1 MTTRTWTVEDIQLG
15 EPDFWE
21 LPRDERD
28 AAFALLRRESPVTFH
43 REGEFSPGFPMGPGF
58 WSVVRHSDVRMV
70 GRQAQRFSSA
80 SGITVLEQTS
90 EMDELFGSMINA
102 DDPRHARLRLL
113 IQRGFTPKAIA
124 QLEQSVR
131 ERAQRLVADAAE
143 TGGGDFVEMFAAPFP
158 LQIICDMMGIPPAD
172 ERRVF
177 EITNVILGPG
187 DPDLN
192 LDFAQF
198 MSETQELY
206 DYAVELGKDRLANPR
221 DDIATTL
228 MQAEVDGERLE
239 LEDFARFMI
248 LLAAAGNETTR
259 NAISH
264 GMKLLTDNPDQRQIW
279 VDDFA
284 AVAPTAVDEIV
295 RVASPVLHMRRL
307 TTEDVEIA
315 GQPIGAGEKVVMW
328 YYSAN
333 RDETVFSDPL
343 RFDVRRK
350 AEQVGYGGG
359 GPHFCLGANL
369 ARREMT
375 VMFEEVFQTLPD
387 LHITGEPEMLRS
399 NFIHGIKKMPCEFTP
414 VSAG

>member
-1 MTTRTWTVEDIQLG
+1 
-15 EPDFWE
+15 
-21 LPRDERD
+21 
-28 AAFALLRRESPVTFH
+28 
-43 REGEFSPGFPMGPGF
+43 
-58 WSVVRHSDVRMV
+58 
-70 GRQAQRFSSA
+70 
-80 SGITVLEQTS
+80 
-90 EMDELFGSMINA
+90 
-102 DDPRHARLRLL
+102 
-113 IQRGFTPKAIA
+113 
-124 QLEQSVR
+124 
-131 ERAQRLVADAAE
+131 
-143 TGGGDFVEMFAAPFP
+143 

-198 MSETQELY
+198 MTETKELY

-221 DDIATTL
+221 GDIATTL

-239 LEDFARFMI
+239 LEEFAKFMI

-264 GMKLLTDNPDQRQIW
+264 GMKLLTDNPDQRRIW
-279 VDDFA
+279 MDDFA
-284 AVAPTAVDEIV
+284 GVAPTAVDEIV
-295 RVASPVLHMRRL
+295 RLASPVLHMRRL
-307 TTEDVEIA
+307 TTEDVEIG
-315 GQPIGAGEKVVMW
+315 GQQIGVGEKVVMW

-333 RDETVFSDPL
+333 RDETVFTDPL

-375 VMFEEVFQTLPD
+375 VMFEELFRTLPD
-387 LHITGEPEMLRS
+387 LHITSEPQMLRS
-399 NFIHGIKKMPCEFTP
+399 NFIHGIKKMQCEFTP
-414 VSAG
+414 VAAG

>member
-1 MTTRTWTVEDIQLG
+1 MTTRTWSVEDIQLG

-70 GRQAQRFSSA
+70 GRQARRFSSA

-192 LDFAQF
+192 LDFEQF
-198 MSETQELY
+198 MSETKELY
-206 DYAVELGKDRLANPR
+206 DYAVDLGKDRLAHPR

-228 MQAEVDGERLE
+228 MQAEVDGQRLE
-239 LEDFARFMI
+239 LEDFAKFMI

-264 GMKLLTDNPDQRQIW
+264 GQKLLTDNPDQRQIW
-279 VDDFA
+279 MDDFA
-284 AVAPTAVDEIV
+284 AVAPTAVEEIV
-295 RVASPVLHMRRL
+295 RLASPVLHMRRL

-333 RDETVFSDPL
+333 RDETVFNDPL

-375 VMFEEVFQTLPD
+375 VMFEELFQTLPD

-414 VSAG
+414 VSAS